1 MTLPR
6 LHFPPIV
13 VFASASAQPLLP
25 YPAAILPG
33 FQHEALGSCIRTDA
47 FVRTGSNRT
56 VLVEDFANAEQLLV
70 PSIPLVAAADVN
82 WASDDV
88 GVSTDTTKA
97 TR

>member
-1 MTLPR
+1 M
-6 LHFPPIV
+6 
-13 VFASASAQPLLP
+13 
-25 YPAAILPG
+25 
-33 FQHEALGSCIRTDA
+33 
-47 FVRTGSNRT
+47 RTGSNRT